1 MNQFIQRGKSDL
13 AQIDTLKRVW
23 SEEKRNSEVELER
36 LKGRLKSAEEQIT
49 RDVAT
54 IATLEEKLK
63 ESSVSASA
71 NLDDVDGEDL
81 NDEMNTSRKNL

>member
-49 RDVAT
+49 RDVTT